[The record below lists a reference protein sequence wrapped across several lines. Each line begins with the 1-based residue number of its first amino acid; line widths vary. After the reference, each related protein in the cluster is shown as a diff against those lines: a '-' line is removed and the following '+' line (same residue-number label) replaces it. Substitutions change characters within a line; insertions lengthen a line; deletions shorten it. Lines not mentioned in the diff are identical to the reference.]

1 MPKKGETNNPN
12 GRPKGVPNKI
22 TGELKELV
30 KNFLV
35 EKFAAFETSFDG
47 MLPDEQVKAYISLL
61 KYSIPTLQ
69 STKEELDFNDLTEAQ
84 LDYITDC
91 VRTGTKPLVSRIMS
105 LKSEP

>member
-35 EKFAAFETSFDG
+35 EKFAAFEKSFAG

-69 STKEELDFNDLTEAQ
+69 STKEELDFNNLTEAQ
-84 LDYITDC
+84 LDYITEC
-91 VRTGTKPLVSRIMS
+91 LRTGTKPMVSKIMS
-105 LKSEP
+105 LKNE